1 MATTYTLISSNVL
14 GSNTASV
21 TFSSIPQAYTD
32 LVLVASGR
40 ATNASIISNP
50 YIQLNG
56 VTTSLYSWTGITGNG
71 ASASSDRASSDTDF
85 RPGYLDGN
93 NATASTFGSTEIYF
107 SNYANASYNKAMG
120 STSASED
127 NATTAYVTGRA
138 GLFRSTSAISSILF
152 HSGSNWAAGSSFYL
166 YGIKNS

>member
-1 MATTYTLISSNVL
+1 MANTYTLISSNVL

-21 TFSSIPQAYTD
+21 TFSSID

-40 ATNASIISNP
+40 ATNGSIISIP

-71 ASASSDRASSDTDF
+71 ASASSDKVSNDTDF
-85 RPGYLDGN
+85 RPGYLNGGD
-93 NATASTFGSTEIYF
+93 ATALTFGSVEIYF
-107 SNYANASYNKAMG
+107 PNYANTSYNKTM
-120 STSASED
+120 SSNSASED
-127 NATTAYVTGRA
+127 NATTAYIAGRA
-138 GLFRSTSAISSILF
+138 GLFSPTSAISSILF
-152 HSGSNWAAGSSFYL
+152 HSSSNWAAGSSFYL